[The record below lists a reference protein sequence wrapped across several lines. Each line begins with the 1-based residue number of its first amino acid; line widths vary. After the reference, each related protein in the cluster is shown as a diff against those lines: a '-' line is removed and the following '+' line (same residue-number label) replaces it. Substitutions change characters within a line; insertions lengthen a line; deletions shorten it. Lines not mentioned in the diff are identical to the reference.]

1 MVNVYEQIQSILT
14 DKVFLLTWSVTWIL
28 LIMWI
33 LNLLP
38 SLKSKWV
45 DAQNYRKIKNLGTS
59 IMSDVVVAN
68 ELDEPVY
75 IDHLILTAKGIL
87 VLIVMKYRGIIFASN
102 SMQFWTQL
110 IGQRSFKFP
119 NPLRDLE
126 NDIAVIRGVVRECNV
141 IGHIAFI
148 TGCEFPKGKPEQVS
162 ILEETKQSLDLNNDK
177 VPEQLQQC
185 WNELQKSVLNSQ
197 KHSNRDLGLLLNT
210 DKKARQL
217 NLSWLYLL
225 MAIVWLLYRLLAKQ

>member
-1 MVNVYEQIQSILT
+1 MVNVFEQIQSILT
-14 DKVFLLTWSVTWIL
+14 DKVFLLTWGVTWIL
-28 LIMWI
+28 LIMWLI
-33 LNLLP
+33 NLLP
-38 SLKSKWV
+38 TLKSKWI

-68 ELDEPVY
+68 SLDEPVY
-75 IDHLILTAKGIL
+75 IDHLILTAKGII

-110 IGQRSFKFP
+110 IAKRSFKFP

-126 NDIAVIRGVVRECNV
+126 ADIAVIQGMVSECNI

-162 ILEETKQSLDLNNDK
+162 ILDETRRSLDLNNDQI
-177 VPEQLQQC
+177 PEQLQQC
-185 WNELQKSVLNSQ
+185 WTELQKSVQ
-197 KHSNRDLGLLLNT
+197 CGEKHSNTDLGLLLNT
-210 DKKARQL
+210 DKKTRQL
-217 NLSWLYLL
+217 NISWLYLSI
-225 MAIVWLLYRLLAKQ
+225 ATVWLLYRLFATQ